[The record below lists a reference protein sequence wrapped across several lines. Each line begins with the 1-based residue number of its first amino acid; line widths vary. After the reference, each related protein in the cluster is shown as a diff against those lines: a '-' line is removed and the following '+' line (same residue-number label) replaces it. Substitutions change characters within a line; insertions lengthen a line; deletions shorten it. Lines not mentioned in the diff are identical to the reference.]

1 MHLLF
6 KVRYACRDTD
16 HGLPFFLWSTAST
29 LYPLDSVSLPKRQRL
44 RRKLK
49 YQDTLNCF
57 CDESSCS
64 ACWLGNSG
72 LGLLEYSRLE
82 KQKIQL
88 DWALPS
94 HSKPQQD
101 ARAVACFLLCW
112 DYFLQLDKNPQNS
125 TWFVLGQLEYGKAWR
140 NTYTFWW
147 KVITLVLQYLLGT
160 HGFCSI
166 AFKNSCTSGFPK
178 TK

>member
-29 LYPLDSVSLPKRQRL
+29 LYPLDSFSLPKRQRL

-101 ARAVACFLLCW
+101 ARSCSMLSA
-112 DYFLQLDKNPQNS
+112 
-125 TWFVLGQLEYGKAWR
+125 VLGLFSATRQKPTKLHVVCSGATGIWKGLKEYLHFLMEGNYLSSSVFIR
-140 NTYTFWW
+140 YTW
-147 KVITLVLQYLLGT
+147 VLQY
-160 HGFCSI
+160 SI
-166 AFKNSCTSGFPK
+166 
-178 TK
+178 